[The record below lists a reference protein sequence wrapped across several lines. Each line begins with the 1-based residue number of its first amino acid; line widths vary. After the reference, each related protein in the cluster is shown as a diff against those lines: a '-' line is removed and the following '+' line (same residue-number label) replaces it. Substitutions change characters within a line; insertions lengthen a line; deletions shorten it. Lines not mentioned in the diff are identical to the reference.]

1 MMREIL
7 NGIIKKFEVFETF
20 YQYDANT
27 IDFKTRVDEYELEDM
42 TYLHALHNHLE
53 TNWSYKSPIFEILER
68 KKRLRVSRNGEG
80 RMEMQTIL
88 RESVEESKE
97 KSPFEKLA
105 GG

>member
-1 MMREIL
+1 MRELL
-7 NGIIKKFEVFETF
+7 NGVIKKFEVFESF
-20 YQYDANT
+20 YTYDKNT
-27 IDFKTRVDEYELEDM
+27 IDFKTRIDEYELEDI
-42 TYLHALHNHLE
+42 TYLHALHRHLN
-53 TNWSYKSPIFEILER
+53 TNWGYESPIFEVLER

-88 RESVEESKE
+88 REAVEEAKE